1 MNFTLS
7 QAKIKDPNYTFAP
20 TFQSGSTNIRA
31 NALFNTSSNL
41 ADTFQGYDSIQNSD
55 ALDKY
60 IGFRGNFKNIT
71 NRWRIN
77 SAIWIRILDQY
88 LRPSLGENIYQYQ
101 YSKHKP

>member
-7 QAKIKDPNYTFAP
+7 QAKIQDPNYTFAP

-41 ADTFQGYDSIQNSD
+41 ADTYQGYDSIQNSD
-55 ALDKY
+55 TLDKY

-71 NRWRIN
+71 NFAAGKTVGESTLPFGSEFLIN
-77 SAIWIRILDQY
+77 I
-88 LRPSLGENIYQYQ
+88 
-101 YSKHKP
+101 

>member
-1 MNFTLS
+1 MNFSLS

-41 ADTFQGYDSIQNSD
+41 ADTYQGYDSIQNSD

-71 NRWRIN
+71 NFAAGKTVGESTLPFGSEFLIN
-77 SAIWIRILDQY
+77 I
-88 LRPSLGENIYQYQ
+88 
-101 YSKHKP
+101 

>member
-7 QAKIKDPNYTFAP
+7 PNYTFAP

-41 ADTFQGYDSIQNSD
+41 ADTYQGYDSIQNSD
-55 ALDKY
+55 TLDKY

-71 NRWRIN
+71 NV
-77 SAIWIRILDQY
+77 AAGKTV
-88 LRPSLGENIYQYQ
+88 GE
-101 YSKHKP
+101 